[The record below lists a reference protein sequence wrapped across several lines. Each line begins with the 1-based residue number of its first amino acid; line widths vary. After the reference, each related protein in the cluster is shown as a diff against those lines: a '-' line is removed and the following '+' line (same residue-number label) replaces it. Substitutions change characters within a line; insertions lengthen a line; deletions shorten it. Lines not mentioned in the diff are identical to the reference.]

1 MAGLFPL
8 RLHAQPAQGQISYEG
23 EKVGF
28 VDLVVRPGINAEA
41 LHPLILRTEGESYSQ
56 ESVQNSIAALKQAG
70 RFSKVDVV
78 APEAAGLRVAFV
90 AQPAFYVGMIYFPGA
105 LKELNYSRL
114 LCREQHPL
122 ERRRCT
128 LLLTL
133 DIDRGVAL
141 LRLVFRPHL
150 VLAYRSTP
158 VVAVVHRSVLVSTS
172 SSP

>member
-1 MAGLFPL
+1 M
-8 RLHAQPAQGQISYEG
+8 
-23 EKVGF
+23 
-28 VDLVVRPGINAEA
+28 VRPGINAEA

-78 APEAAGLRVAFV
+78 VTPEAAGLRVAFV

-114 LCREQHPL
+114 LCKEQHPL

-150 VLAYRSTP
+150 VLAYRSTS
-158 VVAVVHRSVLVSTS
+158 VVAVVHRWVVVSTS